1 MARGA
6 EASRRGREGALDS
19 EQTRAPRSS
28 SQPTVGAAR
37 PAAWA
42 RITSVRAARI
52 SLIPTAAALPASGLA
67 RVLARSCAPARVH
80 EGERCGS
87 RGCAGRVQRHGA
99 AGGDEKGTGG
109 RARRGA
115 GGECGHWRP
124 ARRFNSS
131 ARSRARLPQEGSTA
145 RCGGRFPTRAR
156 NVLGRGVR
164 GGGALVRF
172 YLEFMGGVEGVLLVG
187 AARGPMF

>member
-1 MARGA
+1 M
-6 EASRRGREGALDS
+6 
-19 EQTRAPRSS
+19 
-28 SQPTVGAAR
+28 
-37 PAAWA
+37 
-42 RITSVRAARI
+42 RAARI

-145 RCGGRFPTRAR
+145 RCGAGSQRAR
-156 NVLGRGVR
+156 GTCS
-164 GGGALVRF
+164 GA
-172 YLEFMGGVEGVLLVG
+172 GCAVEGHSSDSIWNSWEVWRACSSSALREGRCSERTEKKLRKGMCWGADPWERRRLEIIIEGASLVYSTVT
-187 AARGPMF
+187 A